1 MQFGGL
7 VPLVPQAGHG
17 AHCLLTGSISMNITP
32 NMTRQH
38 FLKLGALATSAAL
51 LPRFDALAAKPK
63 AKTVGLQLYTLRD
76 AMAKDPDGT
85 LKSVAD
91 IGYKEVESFGYSDGK
106 FFGKTPKEFAAK
118 LKELGLTAPSGHYT
132 TGNVVVT
139 GKGTLKN
146 DWERAV
152 ADAAEI
158 GQKYMVCAYLFP
170 PERTKLDDYKQF
182 ADLFNQSGEICK
194 KAGIQFAYH
203 NHDFEF
209 QTLGGQLPYDLLL
222 KDTDPNLVKM
232 ELDLY
237 WATFAG
243 QDPVALFKKSPGR
256 FPLWHVKDM
265 AKTPEREFAE
275 VGTGSINFQ
284 RIFDAKKT
292 AGMTHYFVEQDVCK
306 RPPLEAIAISYK
318 NVGKLKV

>member
-1 MQFGGL
+1 MNN
-7 VPLVPQAGHG
+7 
-17 AHCLLTGSISMNITP
+17 TTNIT
-32 NMTRQH
+32 RQQ

-51 LPRFDALAAKPK
+51 LPTFDALAAKP
-63 AKTVGLQLYTLRD
+63 KTVGLQLYTLRE

-85 LKSVAD
+85 LKKVAE

-106 FFGKTPKEFAAK
+106 FFGKTPKEFAAQ
-118 LKELGLTAPSGHYT
+118 LKDLGLTAPSGHYT

-182 ADLFNQSGEICK
+182 AELFNRSAEVCRA
-194 KAGIQFAYH
+194 AGIQFAYH

-209 QTLGGQLPYDLLL
+209 KELGGQLPYDLLL
-222 KDTDPNLVKM
+222 KDTDPKLVKM

-243 QDPVALFKKSPGR
+243 QDPVALFKKHPGR

-275 VGTGSINFQ
+275 VGLGSINFQ

>member
-1 MQFGGL
+1 MDQS
-7 VPLVPQAGHG
+7 PK
-17 AHCLLTGSISMNITP
+17 I
-32 NMTRQH
+32 TRQQ

-51 LPRFDALAAKPK
+51 LPQFDAFAASSKK
-63 AKTVGLQLYTLRD
+63 VGLQLYTLRD
-76 AMAKDPDGT
+76 LMAKDPDGT
-85 LKSVAD
+85 LKKVAE
-91 IGYKEVESFGYSDGK
+91 IGYKEVEPYGYSDGK

-118 LKELGLTAPSGHYT
+118 LKELGLSAPSGHYT
-132 TGNVVVT
+132 TGNVMK
-139 GKGTLKN
+139 GKGTLTD
-146 DWERAV
+146 DWKRA
-152 ADAAEI
+152 ADDAATV

-182 ADLFNQSGEICK
+182 ADLFNKSAEVCK
-194 KAGIQFAYH
+194 AVGIQFAYH

-209 QTLGGQLPYDLLL
+209 KPMEGQIPYDVLLSG
-222 KDTDPNLVKM
+222 TDKNLVKL

-237 WATFAG
+237 WATFAD
-243 QDPVALFKKSPGR
+243 QDPVALFKKHPGR

-265 AKTPEREFAE
+265 EKTAERAFAP

-284 RIFDAKKT
+284 RIFDAKKI

-306 RPPLEAIAISYK
+306 LPPLESIAISIK

>member
-1 MQFGGL
+1 
-7 VPLVPQAGHG
+7 
-17 AHCLLTGSISMNITP
+17 MN
-32 NMTRQH
+32 RQQ

-51 LPRFDALAAKPK
+51 LPAFEGMAATPK
-63 AKTVGLQLYTLRD
+63 KVGLQLYTLRE

-85 LKSVAD
+85 LKSVAK

-106 FFGKTPKEFAAK
+106 FFGKTPKEYATL
-118 LKELGLTAPSGHYT
+118 LKDLGLTAPSGHYT

-146 DWERAV
+146 DWERTV

-170 PERTKLDDYKQF
+170 PERTKIDDYKQF
-182 ADLFNQSGEICK
+182 AELFNKSAEVCQ

-209 QTLGGQLPYDLLL
+209 QPLGGQLPYDLLL
-222 KDTDPNLVKM
+222 NETDEKLVKM

-237 WATFAG
+237 WATLAG

-256 FPLWHVKDM
+256 FPLWHIKDI

-275 VGTGSINFQ
+275 VGTGSVDFQ
-284 RIFDAKKT
+284 RIFHAGKT

-306 RPPLEAIAISYK
+306 RPPLESIAISYK
-318 NVGKLKV
+318 NVQKLKV